1 MPARNIIDRVD
12 ARLLLALA
20 DAPRAT
26 VLALAQRLGLSRNT
40 VQARLDKL
48 EAQSALDSA
57 ERRIRPAALGYPLT
71 AFIMVQVTQ
80 RWLAEL
86 AHALNLIPEIIEVH
100 GLSGQTDLL
109 VHVVATDA
117 EHLYRIAGQ
126 ILATQ
131 GVERTTTS
139 LVVNTLVSYRLTPLL
154 QRLASGQAPGR

>member
-1 MPARNIIDRVD
+1 MPARIVIDRVD

-26 VLALAQRLGLSRNT
+26 VLALAQRLGISRNT
-40 VQARLDKL
+40 VQARLEKL
-48 EAQSALDSA
+48 DAQPALDSA

-71 AFIMVQVTQ
+71 AFVMVQVTQ
-80 RWLAEL
+80 RRLAEL
-86 AHALNLIPEIIEVH
+86 ADALSLIPEIVEVH

-131 GVERTTTS
+131 GVERTSTS
-139 LVVNTLVSYRLTPLL
+139 LVVTTLVSYRLTPLL
-154 QRLASGQAPGR
+154 QRLASGRVPGR